1 MRHLLDIERQF
12 LTSAQVSAHVNFG
25 EVDSLLTKA
34 TAKSKEAFDVQVELA
49 KIVYRASVWLKSA
62 ETQAQLDEAGI
73 VFQNFEELGKR
84 VFNYGK
90 AQAYK
95 MKKAGAIAI
104 EQEEMVNRFKT
115 ICDER
120 EEAGDTAGRGID
132 NLIAFVAN
140 DGREEKETNERTLF
154 TLSIAK
160 DGLNGEK
167 GISARITINENGGV
181 SSKISGEADKLTDLE
196 AVKIMELIELFKT
209 KAMSL

>member
-1 MRHLLDIERQF
+1 MRHLLDIEKQF
-12 LTSAQVSAHVNFG
+12 LTSDRVSEHVNFG

-49 KIVYRASVWLKSA
+49 KIVYKASVWLKSE
-62 ETQAQLDEAGI
+62 ETQTLLEEEGI

-90 AQAYK
+90 AQTYK
-95 MKKAGAIAI
+95 MKKAGAIAL
-104 EQEEMVNRFKT
+104 EQEGMVDRFKA

-120 EEAGDTAGRGID
+120 EEAGETAGRGID
-132 NLIAFVAN
+132 NLIAFVSN

-167 GISARITINENGGV
+167 GISARITISDSGNV
-181 SSKISGEADKLTDLE
+181 SSKVSGEADKLTDLE
-196 AVKIMELIELFKT
+196 QVKLMEVIELFKA